1 MPCNDRSGYETRV
14 SGILETVK
22 KWISFYEIK
31 EEPGPGGYLQFM
43 GYVFNVSDLAAWTM
57 AHGHFLVMGG
67 FHVVEPP
74 DPQAN
79 KETGQDPLT
88 GSLSVNESKGRVTI
102 LTFEMLGTL
111 VQDPDFEIQTT
122 EEEITDR
129 SKGDALSKLI
139 FILQSTWF
147 IFQCVA
153 RRIQRLDLTQLELT
167 TLALASLNG
176 ITFILW
182 WYKPLGAQAIVRVH
196 LKRKLKD
203 SEIVPTR
210 EVSNVF

>member
-1 MPCNDRSGYETRV
+1 VT
-14 SGILETVK
+14 
-22 KWISFYEIK
+22 KWVSFYEIK
-31 EEPGPGGYLQFM
+31 EDPGPGGYLQFT
-43 GYVFNVSDLAAWTM
+43 GYATFNVRDLAAWTM

-67 FHVVEPP
+67 FHIVEPP
-74 DPQAN
+74 DPEAN
-79 KETGQDPLT
+79 TDTKQDPPT
-88 GSLSVNESKGRVTI
+88 SSLSVNESKGKAII
-102 LTFEMLGTL
+102 LTLEMLGTL

-129 SKGDALSKLI
+129 SKGDALSKSI

-147 IFQCVA
+147 IFQCIA
-153 RRIQRLDLTQLELT
+153 RCIQRLDLTHLELT

-176 ITFILW
+176 ITFGLW

-203 SEIVPTR
+203 SELLTR